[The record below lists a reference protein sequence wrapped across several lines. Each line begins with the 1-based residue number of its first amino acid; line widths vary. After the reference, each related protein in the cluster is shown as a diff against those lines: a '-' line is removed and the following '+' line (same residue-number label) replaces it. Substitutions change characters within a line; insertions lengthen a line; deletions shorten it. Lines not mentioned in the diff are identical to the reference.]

1 LIAHGAEESRAA
13 PEAASNRDLSA
24 DHFNEIGRFLR
35 LVDPQ
40 GLSGELSL
48 RAGEVGVPCRIDN
61 KGCTPPPN

>member
-1 LIAHGAEESRAA
+1 LIAHGAGGSRAA
-13 PEAASNRDLSA
+13 PEAASTDGLPA

-61 KGCTPPPN
+61 NGCTPPLN